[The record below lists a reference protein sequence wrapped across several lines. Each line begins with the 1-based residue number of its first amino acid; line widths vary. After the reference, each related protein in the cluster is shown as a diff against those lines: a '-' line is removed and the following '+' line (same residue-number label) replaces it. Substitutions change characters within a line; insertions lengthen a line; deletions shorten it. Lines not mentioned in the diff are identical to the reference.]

1 MKSYSSREILKIL
14 KSNGWIEKG
23 EPRGSHHFLIHP
35 DKPELGKVTVP
46 HPKGSIPIKTLKSIS
61 KHTGVEF

>member
-14 KSNGWIEKG
+14 KKNGWIEIG
-23 EPRGSHHFLIHP
+23 ESKGSHHFLINP

-46 HPKGSIPIKTLKSIS
+46 HPKKNIPLKTILSIS
-61 KHTGVEF
+61 KHTGVKF